1 MHYIAFIVSK
11 NRVLYFVSF
20 YKRSIHQYS
29 GPMFSFNFS
38 SHMQLLV
45 QTEKMDK
52 LKQEVHELREE
63 VTTLRAEVEN
73 LINLVSSLT
82 VTQNHPQVD
91 LSTKP

>member
-1 MHYIAFIVSK
+1 
-11 NRVLYFVSF
+11 
-20 YKRSIHQYS
+20 
-29 GPMFSFNFS
+29 
-38 SHMQLLV
+38 
-45 QTEKMDK
+45 MDK